1 MKELLSGN
9 EALARGLYE
18 AGVRFASA
26 YPGTPSTEILEELAQ
41 YKDELYCEWAP
52 NEKVA
57 VEAAYGA
64 SMAGARS
71 AAAMKHVGLNVAAD
85 PVFTAAYNGIGG
97 GFVIVTADDPGM
109 HSSQN
114 EQDNRHYAKAAKLP
128 MLEPADSAE
137 CLAMARAAFDISE
150 LFDTP
155 VLLRMTTRVCHS
167 KSLVETGA
175 RAEQPV
181 KRYEKNIEKYVAT
194 PANATKHHPQVEARM
209 ESLAAYSDANALNFA
224 ESGDGKLGVV
234 AAGAAYQYAREAF
247 PEGTGFFKLGMSWP
261 LPIERLR
268 AFAASVETL
277 YVVEEL
283 DPFLEDALRAAGIAC
298 VGKEKIPKI
307 LELNPQIVKQAVF
320 GETPETVGVDAAAA
334 PRPPVLCPGCPHRG
348 FFYTLSKRKDAVVC
362 GDIGC
367 YTLGCAPPL
376 NSIETCVC
384 MGGGFT
390 VAAGMAKVFEQ
401 TGDERVVFGVMG
413 DSTFLHSGI
422 TGACEIVY
430 NGANLIPC
438 VLDNSITAMTGQQQ
452 NPATGRTLMGAPAP
466 AVSIESLLT
475 ACGFARVITVDP
487 QDLGAM
493 QQAVDEAVE
502 SAAAGIRAAIITRRS
517 CLLIKGLP
525 LEKGLCAVDAAKCK
539 ACKMCTKVGC
549 PAVAMGPEAAEIDA
563 ALCSGCTVCKQVCPF
578 EAIDE
583 VRKQTVGYF

>member
-1 MKELLSGN
+1 MKQLMSGN
-9 EALARGLYE
+9 EAVARGLYE

-26 YPGTPSTEILEELAQ
+26 YPGTPSTEILEELPQ
-41 YKDELYCEWAP
+41 YKDVLYCEWAP

-57 VEAAYGA
+57 AEAAYGA

-71 AAAMKHVGLNVAAD
+71 VCAMKHVGLNVAAD
-85 PVFTAAYNGIGG
+85 PVFTAAYNGVGG
-97 GFVIVTADDPGM
+97 GFVIISADDPGM

-114 EQDNRHYAKAAKLP
+114 EQDNRHYAKAAKMP
-128 MLEPADSAE
+128 MLEPSDSAE
-137 CLAMARAAFDISE
+137 CLAFTRAAFEISE

-167 KSLVETGA
+167 KSLVETGD

-181 KRYEKNIEKYVAT
+181 KRYEKDIEKFVAT
-194 PANATKHHPQVEARM
+194 PANAIKHHPQVEARM
-209 ESLAAYSDANALNFA
+209 ESLASYSDNCPLNYEEPGGGA
-224 ESGDGKLGVV
+224 VGVV
-234 AAGAAYQYAREAF
+234 AAGVAYQYAREAF
-247 PEGTGFFKLGMSWP
+247 PAGTGFFKVGMSWP
-261 LPIERLR
+261 MPISRIR
-268 AFAASVETL
+268 AFAQTVEKL

-283 DPFLEDALRAAGIAC
+283 DPFMEEALLAAGIAC
-298 VGKEKIPKI
+298 TGKSVIPPVM
-307 LELNPQIVKQAVF
+307 ELNPQIVREAVF
-320 GETPETVGVDAAAA
+320 GCAPAVTEVGAQPA

-367 YTLGCAPPL
+367 YTLGSAPPL
-376 NSIETCVC
+376 NSIESCVC

-401 TGDERVVFGVMG
+401 VGDERIVFGVMG

-430 NGANLIPC
+430 NGAKLIPC

-466 AVSIESLLT
+466 AVSIESVLT
-475 ACGFARVITVDP
+475 ACGFGRVITVDP

-493 QQAVDEAVE
+493 QAAVDEAVE
-502 SAAAGIRAAIITRRS
+502 SVGAGIRTAIITKRS

-525 LEKGLCAVDAAKCK
+525 LERGLCRVDPEKCK

-549 PAVAMGPEAAEIDA
+549 PSVYMGEEAAEIDA

-578 EAIDE
+578 EAIEE
-583 VRKQTVGYF
+583 VRPQTVGYF